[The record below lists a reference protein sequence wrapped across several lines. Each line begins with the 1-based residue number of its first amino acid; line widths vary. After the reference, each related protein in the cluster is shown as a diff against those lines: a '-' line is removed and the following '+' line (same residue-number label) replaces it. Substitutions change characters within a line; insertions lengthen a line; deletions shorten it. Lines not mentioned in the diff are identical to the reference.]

1 MAEFVSRKSH
11 IRAYE
16 WAVHARIDQSLL
28 VLQKRIQMWV
38 LYFGATFTIFI
49 NIDSLRIIF
58 VYSSDKCVIFAI
70 HPAIDW
76 NGSEFSETLAQLWR
90 SFTILCW
97 FSQIILTTI
106 LCSYENGMGFCD
118 IYVFNS
124 MDSKTICKI
133 ALKCHAIRLDS
144 CYWKCFL
151 YDKTGAQKQNGK
163 SWKWKKNN
171 LHFLFKWI

>member
-1 MAEFVSRKSH
+1 MSEQ
-11 IRAYE
+11 YMLG
-16 WAVHARIDQSLL
+16 IDQSLL

-76 NGSEFSETLAQLWR
+76 NGSEFSETLARLWR

-106 LCSYENGMGFCD
+106 LCHTENGMGFCD

-144 CYWKCFL
+144 SYWKWFL
-151 YDKTGAQKQNGK
+151 YDKTGAQKQNGLKVKKKTIYTFCSNGFNKTK
-163 SWKWKKNN
+163 STLLNRD
-171 LHFLFKWI
+171 H